1 MLEGLAEAL
10 EREREAVLVEI
21 AVAAFLGRT
30 EAGVQATEGCDASGS
45 LGAREGTCERLAE

>member
-1 MLEGLAEAL
+1 MEGLVEAL

-30 EAGVQATEGCDASGS
+30 EAGAWPTDGSEGAGS
-45 LGAREGTCERLAE
+45 SRRGEQGCERAAE